1 MLDPY
6 NSEVVTFLVSAK
18 PSSLPFFTGRRRHSA
33 QRLEADVIGYQ
44 ITFILSAARV
54 NLELLTFKSVL

>member
-1 MLDPY
+1 MFDPY
-6 NSEVVTFLVSAK
+6 KSEVVTFLVSAK

-44 ITFILSAARV
+44 ITLLSAARV
-54 NLELLTFKSVL
+54 NLVLLTFKSVL